1 MKKQSKRQ
9 LEKIFNRCDIEE
21 TGYLNS
27 EALYQALLM
36 LKLPV
41 QLTDIEDILDS
52 VGRKKEG
59 TIGID
64 DFINIVH
71 ELQAEDT
78 ELDKDDEFI
87 PEEQEESKAQIVFD
101 MLADTNVDGITLDSL
116 MKVCAAEEPSWTQQQ
131 IMEMLNEAD
140 MNHDGIIDLNEF
152 EMICKRIG
160 IS

>member
-1 MKKQSKRQ
+1 MKHSCHVYK
-9 LEKIFNRCDIEE
+9 LFIEKLLLVFNRCDIEE

-71 ELQAEDT
+71 ELQ
-78 ELDKDDEFI
+78 
-87 PEEQEESKAQIVFD
+87 
-101 MLADTNVDGITLDSL
+101 
-116 MKVCAAEEPSWTQQQ
+116 VCMIKSP
-131 IMEMLNEAD
+131 IMNL
-140 MNHDGIIDLNEF
+140 F
-152 EMICKRIG
+152 
-160 IS
+160 